1 MRVLILLRRRNSWN
15 INHKP
20 PLPPALTSIPGQ
32 KDEEEEEEEDENI
45 AIERDSLRIPLGLLL
60 LLHASKSF
68 YKRSLC
74 GAMDSP
80 L

>member
-45 AIERDSLRIPLGLLL
+45 AGERFLANTTWTIIIVAR
-60 LLHASKSF
+60 K
-68 YKRSLC
+68 
-74 GAMDSP
+74 
-80 L
+80 